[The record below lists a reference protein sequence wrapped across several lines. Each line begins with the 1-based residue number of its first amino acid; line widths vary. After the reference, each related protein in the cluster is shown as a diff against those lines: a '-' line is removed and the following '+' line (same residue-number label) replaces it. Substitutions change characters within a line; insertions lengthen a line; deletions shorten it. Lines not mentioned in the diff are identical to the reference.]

1 MGFEILFPYLVENR
15 VLQSFFPLLQCL
27 SMAEEHH
34 QVLSPED
41 MEIHVERGPPMT
53 ELSDVGPSEVSRLK
67 LALSSSET
75 TVANLKKGMLS
86 MLSVFLDT
94 LVPTPGITTGEIDRI
109 NIFHF
114 SSGLCIFKIP
124 F

>member
-1 MGFEILFPYLVENR
+1 
-15 VLQSFFPLLQCL
+15 
-27 SMAEEHH
+27 MAEEHH

-75 TVANLKKGMLS
+75 TVANLKKGMSL
-86 MLSVFLDT
+86 MLSVFLDIST
-94 LVPTPGITTGEIDRI
+94 HTWHDYWRNRQDQYFPLFFRLVHI
-109 NIFHF
+109 
-114 SSGLCIFKIP
+114 KVP